1 MYQARFTCSIRQFD
15 SADDFDRIS
24 IMDTILLF
32 QPRHSDTMRDIRTG
46 LLDVVREHG
55 LVLQTMKQTMDR
67 RELRKT
73 LDLWKPVGCVIDC
86 SNGNDLAPLDVFDG
100 LPHVCLNLP
109 NRPSLKKQPSFNHDA
124 APLVKLAAR
133 ELLSLDCASFA
144 YTPCEADFPWS
155 VERGKLFAREIRK
168 NRKPCAIF
176 SGGSLENW
184 LKSLDLPCGIFAAN
198 DEVAQNVSVAAAR
211 LGFNVPNDIA
221 IVGVDNNE
229 LYCEA
234 MLPGIT
240 SIATDHHQAGRQLGE
255 LLLKRIAHHDVRIV
269 HEKYGPSQLVR
280 RGSTRK
286 LDKPNPRVHQALEY
300 IRRQACIG
308 PVSVENVAKSMGCS
322 YRLATEEFRASTG
335 RSIVEEVHNVRFA
348 KICELL
354 LSSDK
359 NISDI
364 ILACGYN
371 SESFAKHEF
380 GRRYGMTMR
389 EYRQQSQ
396 PAKAAGR

>member
-1 MYQARFTCSIRQFD
+1 
-15 SADDFDRIS
+15 
-24 IMDTILLF
+24 MDTILLF
-32 QPRHSDTMRDIRTG
+32 QPRHFDTMRDVRTG
-46 LLDVVREHG
+46 LLDVMREHG

-86 SNGNDLAPLDVFDG
+86 SDGNDLAPLDVFDG
-100 LPHVCLNLP
+100 IPHICINLP
-109 NRPSLKKQPSFNHDA
+109 SRSGLKDHPSFDHDTA
-124 APLVKLAAR
+124 ALAALAAR
-133 ELLSLDCASFA
+133 ELLSLDCKSFA
-144 YTPCEADFPWS
+144 YVPCEADFPWS

-168 NRKPCAIF
+168 NRKSCALF
-176 SGGSLENW
+176 AGRSLEDW
-184 LKSLDLPCGIFAAN
+184 IKSLERPCGIFAAN
-198 DEVAQNVSVAAAR
+198 DEVAQNVGVAAVR
-211 LGFNVPNDIA
+211 IGLNIPDDIA
-221 IVGVDNNE
+221 IVGVDNDE

-234 MLPGIT
+234 TLPGIT
-240 SIATDHHQAGRQLGE
+240 SIATDRHRVGRQLGE
-255 LLLKRIAHHDVRIV
+255 MLLKRIARPDSRVF

-286 LDKPNPRVHQALEY
+286 LDKPNPRAHRALEY

-308 PVSVENVAKSMGCS
+308 PVSVENVAKAMACS
-322 YRLATEEFRASTG
+322 YRLATEEFRAATG

-348 KICELL
+348 RICELL

-380 GRRYGMTMR
+380 SRRYGMTMR
-389 EYRQQSQ
+389 EYRQRTQ